1 MKEVECPFYFCYT
14 NFHDLSQRS
23 FSAKWT
29 HQLGTRSVKAESL
42 SRRAEQLLRGRAQTL
57 ASHLV
62 TIGLDGFVDEIVTV
76 VDKRESAAR
85 FTRVSTIAALS
96 QRIARASGKSSNIEL
111 VVERT
116 KLGGNGPIM
125 ANAMAAFGFQVN
137 CIGSLGFPQVHP
149 AFAELAARAKIHSIA
164 EPGLTEALEFDDGKL
179 MLGKQQTLK
188 DVNWHNLVEH
198 VGKKRLITLFSGS
211 DLIALQS
218 WTMLPFMN
226 EIWERL
232 LSEICP
238 KLAGGKSRI
247 IFFDLADPEKR
258 SLKDIVHA
266 LDLISQFPN
275 FFATYLGLNE
285 KESFE
290 IGAALGHKGSTDG
303 QAAVK
308 GVAQFILGKLNI
320 SGVIVHSRKHAVIAA
335 PEGMSAV
342 SGPFAEKPLIST
354 GAGDHFN
361 AGFCLGK
368 LMEADNEMALQLGV
382 ATSGYYVRAAK
393 SPSLSE
399 LADFL
404 HSL

>member
-1 MKEVECPFYFCYT
+1 
-14 NFHDLSQRS
+14 
-23 FSAKWT
+23 
-29 HQLGTRSVKAESL
+29 VKAESL
-42 SRRAEQLLRGRAQTL
+42 SGRAEHLLRNRASTL
-57 ASHLV
+57 PSRLV

-76 VDKRESAAR
+76 VDKRESATQ

-96 QRIARASGKSSNIEL
+96 RRIAGASGKSSNIEL

-125 ANAMAAFGFQVN
+125 ANAMAAFGFRVN
-137 CIGSLGFPQVHP
+137 CIGSLGFPKLHS
-149 AFAELAARAKIHSIA
+149 AFAELAARATIHSIA
-164 EPGLTEALEFDDGKL
+164 GPGLTDALEFDDGKL

-188 DVNWHNLVEH
+188 DVNWHNLVER
-198 VGKKRLITLFSGS
+198 VGKERLLTLFSDS

-226 EIWERL
+226 EIWEHL
-232 LSEICP
+232 LAEICP
-238 KLAGGKSRI
+238 KLAAGKSRVL
-247 IFFDLADPEKR
+247 FFDLADPEKR
-258 SLKDIVHA
+258 SRKDILHA
-266 LDLISQFPN
+266 LELISQFQS
-275 FFATYLGLNE
+275 FFTVYLGLNE

-290 IGAALGHKGSTDG
+290 IGTALKYKGGGDGKAAIEKVG
-303 QAAVK
+303 QY
-308 GVAQFILGKLNI
+308 ILGKLRI
-320 SGVIVHSRKHAVIAA
+320 SGIIVHSRKHAIIAA
-335 PEGMSAV
+335 PEGTSAV
-342 SGPFAEKPLIST
+342 DGPFTEKPVIST

-368 LMEADNEMALQLGV
+368 LMEADDKIALQLGV

-393 SPSLSE
+393 SPSLNE